1 MSRIYI
7 SAPRSMRAE
16 AETLAGLIEAA
27 VPGAVVSPRWWT
39 DIPNGDDRD
48 VPEAEAMAIAQ
59 EQAIAVLSSDV
70 VLYLSSKRG
79 DGQGTHTELGIA
91 LAGQHLQGAP
101 VVIMVGKH
109 QAASIFNRL
118 VTRWCATWDD
128 AVDAVREVGEM

>member
-1 MSRIYI
+1 MRLYI
-7 SAPRSMRAE
+7 SASRSMRIE

-39 DIPNGDDRD
+39 DIPNGDDSG

-70 VLYLSSKRG
+70 FVYLSSPRG

-91 LAGQHLQGAP
+91 LAGQHLQGTP
-101 VVIMVGKH
+101 VVVGVGAH
-109 QAASIFNRL
+109 VAQSIFNRL
-118 VTRWCATWDD
+118 TTKWVGNWDA
-128 AVDAVREVGEM
+128 AVDAVRDGWGEW

>member
-1 MSRIYI
+1 VILLYI
-7 SAPRSMRAE
+7 SASRSMRAE

-70 VLYLSSKRG
+70 FVYLSSPRG
-79 DGQGTHTELGIA
+79 DGQGTNTELGLA

-101 VVIMVGKH
+101 VVIGVGKH
-109 QAASIFNRL
+109 VAQSIFNRL
-118 VTRWCATWDD
+118 TTKWVGNWDA